1 MLPKA
6 GLTPARP
13 AAAHVQAAVGRTAQ
27 ARLAPPPVRPVAP
40 GPAPHVQ
47 AQVRSHIQARIQPN
61 AAAVQ
66 ARTVPL
72 PRPAAAHVQAALG
85 RQVQAAAAP
94 RMAPAR
100 VPALAPPP
108 VRPVPRPMV
117 QALPPRPVTSQPAAP
132 AVQARP
138 APFRPSPAVIQPA
151 TAVSYFT
158 SQYSQ
163 FARRMRRTQ
172 NVGGRNL
179 ATACYQIQQ
188 LDGSWGARR
197 VRTMPSEGFHSEKR
211 LYDSLEGLGQTYRVL
226 WVYTELAPCGDDNH
240 NCAQRLEDWWPDA
253 EVYYSVDYPNHDEV
267 STDDSSDSEDTKERR
282 KREKAKRRRKRG
294 PGTLKRCSTYL
305 RKNDSDS
312 DDGPDED
319 SFKPKLQRIHSPLHY
334 ANDPG
339 WNL

>member
-6 GLTPARP
+6 GSTPSPGARP

-47 AQVRSHIQARIQPN
+47 AHVQARFQPT

-66 ARTVPL
+66 PRTVPP

-85 RQVQAAAAP
+85 RQVQAAAVPRTAP
-94 RMAPAR
+94 SP
-100 VPALAPPP
+100 PPP

-117 QALPPRPVTSQPAAP
+117 QALVSRPATPRPAP

-163 FARRMRRTQ
+163 FARRVRRTQ

-312 DDGPDED
+312 DEGPDQD

-334 ANDPG
+334 SNDPG